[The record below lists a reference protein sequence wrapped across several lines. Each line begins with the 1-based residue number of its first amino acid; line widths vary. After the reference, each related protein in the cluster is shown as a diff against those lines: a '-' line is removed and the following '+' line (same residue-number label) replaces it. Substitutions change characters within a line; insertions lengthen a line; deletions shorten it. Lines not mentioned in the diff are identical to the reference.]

1 MKVELLTPIISIAGE
16 QMKEQTQDEN
26 GKVLTSKDVIAKD
39 LFLRALTITTEKEET
54 AANKALDFAMAVKV
68 IQCKESIIDLES
80 AEQERLKTK
89 ISKIYDAWV
98 MGQLHLLLEGKKLEL

>member
-1 MKVELLTPIISIAGE
+1 MKVEFLTPIISVTGE
-16 QMKEQTQDEN
+16 QMKEQTQDEK
-26 GKVLTSKDVIAKD
+26 GQVVSTKDVIAKD

-54 AANKALDFAMAVKV
+54 AANKALDFSMAVKV
-68 IQCKESIIDLES
+68 IQCKDETLDLES

-98 MGQLHLLLEGKKLEL
+98 MGQLHLLLEGKKLEI